1 MKKLFYLLVFISV
14 LGYSQ
19 TPITDA
25 NFETAINNCLFTN
38 PVDGMCSDSEYG
50 VMPDWDVSNVTD
62 MSSAFSNKNSFNGD
76 IISWD
81 VSSVTNMFN
90 MFAAASAFN

>member
-25 NFETAINNCLFTN
+25 NFQLAINNCLSTN
-38 PVDGMCSDSEYG
+38 PDDGLCSESEYG
-50 VMPDWDVSNVTD
+50 AMPDWV
-62 MSSAFSNKNSFNGD
+62 
-76 IISWD
+76 
-81 VSSVTNMFN
+81 
-90 MFAAASAFN
+90 